1 MEVYILVKNVSK
13 DYFEQGPI
21 WGVFTFSALLQELG
35 RLTKNDFTRIRLYD
49 GYRDFAEWLS
59 HHVDENYWLTI
70 DIAPE
75 EHQEETIWDMLG
87 LKEEI
92 RRFGILKKK
101 LNE

>member
-13 DYFEQGPI
+13 DYFAEGPI
-21 WGVFTFSALLQELG
+21 LGVFTFSALLQELG

-49 GYRDFAEWLS
+49 GYGDFAEWLS
-59 HHVDENYWLTI
+59 HNVDDKCWLTI

-75 EHQEETIWDMLG
+75 EPQEENIWDMLG